1 MMKTLAAGIVLAMAG
16 GAASAQLFGS
26 DNNGNYFSIDE
37 GSGAATIITGD
48 DSTYNFLGGATE
60 IEINPGTGMGYAQN
74 PNGSL
79 LGNTFDALTGASTSA
94 SVPTVGAFN
103 GLEYVGNTLFGV
115 YIISPQTP
123 SVLATLDPTTG
134 ASVDVGLTGL
144 NGAVNGLAYDGASGI
159 MYGSTSANT
168 LGPTSWLVAIDLGTG
183 AATPIG
189 DMGIVVGSIEFG
201 SNGQLYGGGGQA
213 NSGQIFTIDTGTG
226 VSTFLGDT
234 GLGTTVT
241 GLSLLPAPGTLALLG
256 LGGLCVTRR
265 RR

>member
-1 MMKTLAAGIVLAMAG
+1 MKIAMAAVG
-16 GAASAQLFGS
+16 LVLSAGAASAQLYGS
-26 DNNGNYFSIDE
+26 DNNGNYFLVDE
-37 GSGAATIITGD
+37 ATGAATIITND
-48 DSTYNFLGGATE
+48 DSTYNFMGGATE
-60 IEINPGTGMGYAQN
+60 IEINPGTGIGYAQN

-79 LGNTFDALTGASTSA
+79 LGNTFDAVSGASTSA
-94 SVPTVGAFN
+94 SVSTNGAFN
-103 GLEYVGNTLFGV
+103 GLEYVGNTLYGV
-115 YIISPQTP
+115 YITSPQTP

-144 NGAVNGLAYDGASGI
+144 SGAINGLAYDAASGI

-168 LGPTSWLVAIDLGTG
+168 LGPTSWLVSIDLGTG

-201 SNGQLYGGGGQA
+201 SNGQLYGGGGQ
-213 NSGQIFTIDTGTG
+213 NFSGQIFTISTATGA
-226 VSTFLGDT
+226 STFLGDT

-256 LGGLCVTRR
+256 LGGVCAGRR